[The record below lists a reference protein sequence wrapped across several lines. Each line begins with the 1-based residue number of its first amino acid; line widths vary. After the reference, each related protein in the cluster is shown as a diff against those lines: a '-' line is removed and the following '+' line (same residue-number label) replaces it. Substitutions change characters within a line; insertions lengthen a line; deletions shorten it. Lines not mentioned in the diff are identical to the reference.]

1 VQDNTSIK
9 AISEAYRDM
18 HTVNEGTVQIQ
29 VMDPESVIKDL
40 KKYRVNAKP
49 GKLDDEIAVDT
60 KDATKVVDY
69 MVRVGGYDFQDI
81 KDLYPELLK

>member
-40 KKYRVNAKP
+40 KKYRIKAKP
-49 GKLDDEIAVDT
+49 GKLEDEIAVDT
-60 KDATKVVDY
+60 KDAAKVIDY
-69 MVRVGGYDFQDI
+69 MIKDGGFSFEDI
-81 KDLYPELLK
+81 RDLYPELLK